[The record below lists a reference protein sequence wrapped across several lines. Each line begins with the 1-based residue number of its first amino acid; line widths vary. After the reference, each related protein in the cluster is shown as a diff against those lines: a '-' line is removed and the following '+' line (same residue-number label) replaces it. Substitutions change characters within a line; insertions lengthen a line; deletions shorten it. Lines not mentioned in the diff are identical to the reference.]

1 MAAARP
7 VPMKRSIS
15 LPSHKSELKLVLLGE
30 SQSLKAPVGNLLLGK
45 TQFSQ
50 HYKCVKGSGRFKDRP
65 VTVVYTPDQLL
76 STVSENGQQQ
86 FIQDIKDVS
95 GPGPHVFLLVLQ
107 PEIFT
112 EEHKRRIQ
120 SVLESLSD
128 QPFHNSV
135 VVMSRPRAVSLG
147 SKDEYMSQPHIK
159 DLITKC
165 KNRYMWTDYIDLNDL
180 NLVEYKLKELFSIIN
195 MVFEPHHAQKPVAPE
210 RQRNRQECLRIVLF
224 GKTGNGKSATA
235 NTILGRECFR
245 SVTHPTSVTKICQKE
260 EGEVDGQ
267 KVVVVDSPG
276 LFDTSLSNEELQ
288 GELVKCI
295 TMLAPG
301 PHVFLLVLQIGRFTK
316 EEKESVELLKTYFGE
331 KSSPFIITLFTKI
344 DALDTMPIEDYI
356 EACDDLKKIIQDC
369 GGRFHGF
376 NNKDKNNQ
384 SQVRQLIQKAN
395 KMVMENGGS
404 YYSTETFQEAEVAI
418 KKEMERLLQEKED
431 EIRKEEED
439 IQYSYKQIIEA
450 LEKQMGKVTDP
461 EGECNK
467 VELRNV
473 AQKQEEA
480 EEDREKKEQEEK
492 QQQRQQWKQRLEK
505 FEVKSKL
512 ESQPKQMSQEEIR
525 KSQRILGKEIDEWW
539 SNRTSVNRS
548 MEQESVKTIQPHKE
562 SSIIRKN
569 EEDQAPQQLEEMQ
582 VQELI
587 KNYHEE
593 LAKLKAKY
601 EQEARKEAER
611 LNEFKDKYTKD
622 FDALLEKHGEEIST
636 LKREIV
642 HKHTKKKNTRGSLQ
656 NSTDLNEETLRA
668 TTWHVN
674 DTQLLDEM
682 INEDEDEDEIND
694 LKKKPKG
701 NCSIC

>member
-7 VPMKRSIS
+7 E
-15 LPSHKSELKLVLLGE
+15 SELKLVLLGE

-50 HYKCVKGSGRFKDRP
+50 HYKCVKGSGRLKDRP

-76 STVSENGQQQ
+76 STVSNDGRKR
-86 FIQDIKDVS
+86 FIQEIKDVS

-112 EEHKRRIQ
+112 EEYKRRIQ

-135 VVMSRPRAVSLG
+135 VLMSRPRAVSLG
-147 SKDEYMSQPHIK
+147 SMEEYMSQPHIK

-165 KNRYMWTDYIDLNDL
+165 KNRYMWMDYIDLNDL
-180 NLVEYKLKELFSIIN
+180 KLKELFSTIN
-195 MVFEPHHAQKPVAPE
+195 MICEPDYPQKPAVPK
-210 RQRNRQECLRIVLF
+210 NRQECLRIVLF

-245 SVTHPTSVTKICQKE
+245 SITHATSVTKLCQKE

-267 KVVVVDSPG
+267 KVIVVDSPG

-316 EEKESVELLKTYFGE
+316 EEKESVELIKMYFGE

-344 DALDTMPIEDYI
+344 DALENVSIENYI
-356 EACDDLKKIIQDC
+356 EGSDDLKKIIQDC

-404 YYSTETFQEAEVAI
+404 YYTTEMFQEAEVAI
-418 KKEMERLLQEKED
+418 KKEMERLLQEKKD
-431 EIRKEEED
+431 ELRKEEEN
-439 IQYSYKQIIEA
+439 IQNKHKQIIEA
-450 LEKQMGKVTDP
+450 LEKQMGKVTDQ
-461 EGECNK
+461 EGECNT
-467 VELRNV
+467 VELRNFE
-473 AQKQEEA
+473 QKQEE
-480 EEDREKKEQEEK
+480 EKERKGQDEK

-512 ESQPKQMSQEEIR
+512 DLQPKPKDLR
-525 KSQRILGKEIDEWW
+525 KLRRVSGTENQ
-539 SNRTSVNRS
+539 TSENRS
-548 MEQESVKTIQPHKE
+548 MEQESVKTIQPPKE
-562 SSIIRKN
+562 TNIIRKN
-569 EEDQAPQQLEEMQ
+569 EEDQAPQKLEETQM
-582 VQELI
+582 QELI
-587 KNYHEE
+587 KSYHEE
-593 LAKLKAKY
+593 LTKLKAKY

-611 LNEFKDKYTKD
+611 FNEFKDKYTKD
-622 FDALLEKHGEEIST
+622 FDALLEKHGEEISC
-636 LKREIV
+636 LKKRHEREID
-642 HKHTKKKNTRGSLQ
+642 HIHPQKACGSLQ
-656 NSTDLNEETLRA
+656 NITAFTEGLLSEPV
-668 TTWHVN
+668 WHVN
-674 DTQLLDEM
+674 DTLQHEM
-682 INEDEDEDEIND
+682 RNRQQEEMND
-694 LKKKPKG
+694 LKKKQKKH
-701 NCSIC
+701 CSIC